1 MQKPHKKLDVWK
13 LSMDLAVRVYKASDL
28 FPREE
33 RYALTDQAR
42 RSATSVP
49 TNIAEGAARQ
59 TAKEFIQFLHM
70 AQGSLSEMDT
80 LLELAL
86 RLGYL
91 SSRDWETLVPN
102 MERVDKMLSGLIRH
116 QKALPREPA
125 RRRRSPHA

>member
-13 LSMDLAVRVYKASDL
+13 LSMDLAVQVYKASDL

-59 TAKEFIQFLHM
+59 TPREFIQFLHV
-70 AQGSLSEMDT
+70 AQGSLSELDT
-80 LLELAL
+80 LFELAL
-86 RLGYL
+86 RLEYL
-91 SSRDWETLVPN
+91 SSKDWETLDPD

-116 QKALPREPA
+116 QKSLPRGPA
-125 RRRRSPHA
+125 RRRQSPHA